1 MAFEGGADIR
11 AWIPARDGR
20 EGYVTRIGILAR
32 IVGMSPDFALTAAK
46 LEAHISDKASEP
58 EKDRTEKQR
67 RKWDCFHIA

>member
-1 MAFEGGADIR
+1 
-11 AWIPARDGR
+11 
-20 EGYVTRIGILAR
+20 
-32 IVGMSPDFALTAAK
+32 MSPDFALTAAK